1 VIKGNSLSVKII
13 LLALLNVLLLGL
25 VFLLFARL
33 QFRFELS
40 SFLLAPARERI
51 LSVSRLLALQLP
63 DTPAASWTQV
73 LQQYSSRYPAE
84 LYLFDIG
91 GHQLAGKPVELPE
104 PLMKIVRTDPF
115 PHIRENPPP
124 HPPDDG
130 PIGSGENGPPPRP
143 SRGGPRE
150 FADGPPPPHPPEASN
165 PQNRYRGGFHF
176 AGHRGLGSETP
187 LPLIR
192 TTSPLSYWVAIRI
205 PIWTQNRGEPIHAA
219 IVWKIRAFWTELFY
233 FDYRPWLMV
242 ALAVIAVSV
251 LCWVPLIRGLTR
263 AIKHMTA
270 ATGRIADGHFE
281 VKLPV
286 NRRDELGKLS
296 QSINRMTERLSG
308 YVFGQKRFLG
318 DIAHELS
325 SPIARIQVGLG
336 ILEQHAG
343 EEEAP
348 YVEDVRE
355 EVEHMS
361 RLVNELLAFS
371 KSQAPAAGVSLIP
384 VNLAQVV
391 EKVLEREGSQHVLV
405 NASVDRALR
414 VLAQPDF
421 LFRAL
426 ANVVR
431 NAIRYAGD
439 AGPVDI
445 SAMPEGEH
453 VKISVSD
460 RGPGIPDRELENV
473 FRPFYRP
480 EFARQRETGGTG
492 LGLAIVRD
500 CVESCGGA
508 VYCRNRAP
516 SGLEVIIRLA
526 AAAA

>member
-1 VIKGNSLSVKII
+1 VIKRNSLSVKII
-13 LLALLNVLLLGL
+13 ILALFNVTLLAV
-25 VFLLFARL
+25 VFLFFARL

-51 LSVSRLLALQLP
+51 VSISRLLALQLP
-63 DTPAASWTQV
+63 DTPPASWSQV
-73 LQQYSSRYPAE
+73 LSQYSSKYPAE
-84 LYLFDIG
+84 LYLFDISG
-91 GHQLAGKPVELPE
+91 SELAGKPVELPE
-104 PLMKIVRTDPF
+104 QLMKIVHTDPF
-115 PHIRENPPP
+115 PHVREN
-124 HPPDDG
+124 
-130 PIGSGENGPPPRP
+130 SPPPRP
-143 SRGGPRE
+143 DGRDSG
-150 FADGPPPPHPPEASN
+150 DGPPPPPPDRPPHE
-165 PQNRYRGGFHF
+165 GGFRGF
-176 AGHRGLGSETP
+176 RFPGHRGLGADIP

-192 TTSPLSYWVAIRI
+192 TTNPASYWAAIRI
-205 PIWTQNRGEPIHAA
+205 PIWTQTRREPIHAA
-219 IVWKIRAFWTELFY
+219 IVWQIHSFWTEPFY
-233 FDYRPWLMV
+233 FDYRPWLMIV
-242 ALAVIAVSV
+242 LAVIVVSV
-251 LCWVPLIRGLTR
+251 LCWLPLIRGLTR
-263 AIKHMTA
+263 TIQRMTA

-286 NRRDELGKLS
+286 TRRDELGKLS
-296 QSINRMTERLSG
+296 ESINRMTERLSG

-336 ILEQHAG
+336 ILEQHADG
-343 EEEAP
+343 EETP

-371 KSQAPAAGVSLIP
+371 KSQAPQTGVSLVP

-391 EKVLEREGSQHVLV
+391 DKVLEREGSQAVPV
-405 NASVDRALR
+405 NASIDKALR

-445 SAMPEGEH
+445 SATPEGEH
-453 VKISVSD
+453 VKISVTD
-460 RGPGIPDRELENV
+460 RGPGIPERELENV

-516 SGLEVIIRLA
+516 SGLEVVIRLA
-526 AAAA
+526 TA